1 VDPKVCR
8 EHLSRLVTEE
18 ISALSRLEVVL
29 DSEHEYLVANDIE
42 QLASVAE
49 TRQDCISSL
58 LRVEDERRSLC
69 RTMKLP
75 TDPTGIERLLA
86 WCDPS
91 RALHRRWADCMQLA
105 TSCRTRND
113 RNGALVS
120 ARLKRV
126 EGVFDVLTG
135 RANQPKVYGKGG
147 GYDNPARGAQV
158 LATA

>member
-1 VDPKVCR
+1 MDPKVCR

-69 RTMKLP
+69 RTMNLP
-75 TDPTGIERLLA
+75 TEWYCER
-86 WCDPS
+86 CGGE
-91 RALHRRWADCMQLA
+91 LA
-105 TSCRTRND
+105 T
-113 RNGALVS
+113 
-120 ARLKRV
+120 
-126 EGVFDVLTG
+126 F
-135 RANQPKVYGKGG
+135 
-147 GYDNPARGAQV
+147 
-158 LATA
+158 